1 LQFYSGKQAMNRPY
15 FPTPILD
22 AALAERRSKNEQAR
36 QRLLQTTLTWPAESA
51 GEYEFESG
59 YVFGSVTQAG
69 KFTEA
74 SDIDV
79 AIESMKVGEP
89 FRMAGD
95 LSLVLSREV
104 DVVPLDRC
112 HFADHVRQWGVKW
125 IATVI

>member
-1 LQFYSGKQAMNRPY
+1 MNRPY
-15 FPTPILD
+15 FPTSILD
-22 AALAERRSKNEQAR
+22 AALAERRLQNEQVR
-36 QRLLQTTLTWPAESA
+36 QRLLEATLAWLAAKA
-51 GEYEFESG
+51 GEYGFESG

-69 KFTEA
+69 KFAED

-79 AIESMKVGEP
+79 AIDSMSQGEP

-95 LSLVLSREV
+95 LSLVLNREV

-112 HFADHVRQWGVKW
+112 HFADHVRQLGVKW